1 MLEQEGLKGAIALR
15 LTAVE
20 GRADMRTCFHIDET
34 ICLSPALEEALYQ
47 ITQEALNNT
56 LRHARANEVTVA
68 LRQNGNGLVLE
79 ICDNG
84 CGFAVDAASNGGMGL
99 ENMRTRAQALG
110 GTIEVISLAEC
121 GTTVRVHVP
130 EEENL

>member
-1 MLEQEGLKGAIALR
+1 
-15 LTAVE
+15 
-20 GRADMRTCFHIDET
+20 
-34 ICLSPALEEALYQ
+34 
-47 ITQEALNNT
+47 
-56 LRHARANEVTVA
+56 
-68 LRQNGNGLVLE
+68 LVLE

-110 GTIEVISLAEC
+110 GTIEVISLAGH

-130 EEENL
+130 EEENQ